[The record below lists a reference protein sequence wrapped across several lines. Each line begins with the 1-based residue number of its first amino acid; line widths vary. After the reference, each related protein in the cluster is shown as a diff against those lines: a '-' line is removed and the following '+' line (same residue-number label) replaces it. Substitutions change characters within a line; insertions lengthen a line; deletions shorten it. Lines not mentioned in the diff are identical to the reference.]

1 MDDSTSITTM
11 TRKRILEI
19 VEKGRQSDK
28 TSIAY
33 DILMLIAITVSIIPL
48 MFVEEYPV
56 FKWFELITVT
66 IFILDYL
73 FRWCTADYK
82 LNKGPWSFLLYP
94 FTPMAIID
102 LLSILPG
109 LSIISRGFKILRITR
124 LFKILRLFKFLR

>member
-28 TSIAY
+28 TSITY
-33 DILMLIAITVSIIPL
+33 DILMLIAISVSIIPL
-48 MFVEEYPV
+48 MFAVEYPV
-56 FKWFELITVT
+56 FKWFELVTVT

-73 FRWCTADYK
+73 FRWSTADYK
-82 LNKGPWSFLLYP
+82 LNKGAWSFLLYP

-109 LSIISRGFKILRITR
+109 LSIIDLLFNMGNEAILYLNDKRTLDI
-124 LFKILRLFKFLR
+124 